1 MRSGKCSGKLKFCA
15 ARKIPAPTHTVP
27 MVKNVIERAGK
38 RSDMRAPAT
47 GNAATSNRTKLKRQ
61 AGDSSS
67 QCAATNNKTPAHN
80 KTPPSAK
87 ASSTGQRRRSL
98 DICDCSKARIRA
110 AVPASK
116 TPDESQRSSC
126 FSKEVATRCL
136 LLYLGYIMPERALSL
151 TQTRHV
157 CKRQGVAREATQGV
171 RFSSP
176 TPTPPS

>member
-1 MRSGKCSGKLKFCA
+1 MD
-15 ARKIPAPTHTVP
+15 
-27 MVKNVIERAGK
+27 RAGK

-110 AVPASK
+110 AAPASK

-126 FSKEVATRCL
+126 FSKEVPTLCL
-136 LLYLGYIMPERALSL
+136 LLYVGYIMRELAVSL

-157 CKRQGVAREATQGV
+157 CNRQAVARDDTQRVG
-171 RFSSP
+171 F
-176 TPTPPS
+176 